1 LSESRIREGASVQ
14 VCLNP
19 EVTSRNRNYLS
30 GKVIA
35 IVSDDYGN
43 LYRVKHKAKWG
54 DTSSWFREEQ
64 IVSFTNP

>member
-1 LSESRIREGASVQ
+1 MPESRIEKGASVQ

-19 EVTSRNRNYLS
+19 EVTSRHRNYLN
-30 GKVIA
+30 GEVVA

-43 LYRVKHKAKWG
+43 LYRVKHRAKWG

-64 IVSFTNP
+64 IVSFYN